1 VIPAAADA
9 RLAHAPGARLVV
21 VLPEGDL
28 HAVTVALAAQLAEPA
43 DLVAIPGDWRALLDV
58 PDRAG
63 TGGGDGG

>member
-1 VIPAAADA
+1 
-9 RLAHAPGARLVV
+9 VV
-21 VLPEGDL
+21 VLPEGDV

-63 TGGGDGG
+63 AGGGDGG